1 MARPRKSLKLLEAS
15 GAVGKNPQRFRERQ
29 VQPDCDQELGPAPQ
43 EWIDRA
49 ESSNEARAL
58 VVAWEEIAASLALVG
73 LGNKADRLA
82 VRAACQLKV
91 RVDRSGF
98 KMAEYNGYRA
108 MLSELGL
115 TERGRANM
123 QRPAPRRDPHDGDFG
138 EFLRKPAR
146 RIA

>member
-1 MARPRKSLKLLEAS
+1 MARPRKSLRLLAAS
-15 GAVGKNPQRFRERQ
+15 GAQDKNPQRFRDRQ

-43 EWIDRA
+43 EWIDRV
-49 ESSNEARAL
+49 ETSNEKRDL
-58 VVAWEEIAASLALVG
+58 VKAWNEISASLALLG
-73 LGNKADRLA
+73 LGTQADRLA

-91 RVDRSGF
+91 RVDRDGF

-115 TERGRANM
+115 TERGRANL
-123 QRPAPRRDPHDGDFG
+123 QHAAAKSDPNDGDFG
-138 EFLRKPAR
+138 SFIRKPAR